1 MANRTARVKSA
12 AKSLKKPWKTLRE
25 KLSIIIEVLVRNFI
39 LLLLAALPLSVNA
52 QIFKCVTSDGRTQ
65 FSQVPCP
72 PDAGNSVY
80 YGTAVKTPEGAD
92 APSSDEVIQRNLRAA
107 QIMRGDNQP
116 KSPQLTIVPDNTV
129 GKKAD
134 RERQARREARNAA
147 GGEKRIRVHCN
158 SLGNT
163 SFCRDSEGGRHVSDS
178 IGNTTFT
185 KSTDKDGNTTRIT
198 TTE

>member
-1 MANRTARVKSA
+1 VRKF
-12 AKSLKKPWKTLRE
+12 
-25 KLSIIIEVLVRNFI
+25 IFVLFAV
-39 LLLLAALPLSVNA
+39 LPLSVNA

-72 PDAGNSVY
+72 ADIGDSVY
-80 YGTAVKTPEGAD
+80 YGTTVKTPEGTA

-107 QIMRGDNQP
+107 QIMKGDSQP
-116 KSPQLTIVPDNTV
+116 QSPRLTIVPDNTV
-129 GKKAD
+129 GTKAD

-147 GGEKRIRVHCN
+147 GGEKRVRVHCN

-163 SFCRDSEGGRHVSDS
+163 SFCRDSEGGKHVSDTL
-178 IGNTTFT
+178 GNTTFT
-185 KSTDKDGNTTRIT
+185 RSTDKDGNVTKVT

>member
-1 MANRTARVKSA
+1 M
-12 AKSLKKPWKTLRE
+12 
-25 KLSIIIEVLVRNFI
+25 RNFI
-39 LLLLAALPLSVNA
+39 FVLLTALPLSVNA
-52 QIFKCVTSDGRTQ
+52 QIFKCVTSDGSIQ

-72 PDAGNSVY
+72 TDIGDSVY
-80 YGTAVKTPEGAD
+80 YGTAVKTPEGTT

-107 QIMRGDNQP
+107 QIIKGDNQP
-116 KSPQLTIVPDNTV
+116 QPPRLTIVPDSTV

-147 GGEKRIRVHCN
+147 GGEKRVRVHCN
-158 SLGNT
+158 SLGNA
-163 SFCRDSEGGRHVSDS
+163 SFCRDSEGGKHVSNS

-185 KSTDKDGNTTRIT
+185 KSTDKDGNITKTT